1 MVRMQLVVSK
11 PVLIMNSSECNTVVS
26 VSVVIAMESLL
37 ISILYLMT
45 KSATTEKE
53 FTLVAHG
60 PTLYSAIMNTLQH
73 KWNLNPLNTPI
84 LVATET
90 MVLET

>member
-1 MVRMQLVVSK
+1 MVDSA
-11 PVLIMNSSECNTVVS
+11 SA
-26 VSVVIAMESLL
+26 VIAMESLL

-45 KSATTEKE
+45 LSVITEKE

-60 PTLYSAIMNTLQH
+60 LTLYSATMNTLQH
-73 KWNLNPLNTPI
+73 KLNLNPLNTPT